1 MTDAECKQAAETLLA
16 TWSSKAMSELQ
27 AAESA

>member
-1 MTDAECKQAAETLLA
+1 MTDAECKQAAEALFA

-27 AAESA
+27 AVESA